1 MSVQEPSPVA
11 VAITVE
17 EAVRRGVRG
26 RRPGAGRPSFVTQ
39 AVIAREAHAAIMGEP
54 VREVV
59 VGPIAVSGGVA
70 HIETDGQMR
79 EVEVRSVAFAFY
91 TGTRVN
97 GKWVADGGVQHLEE
111 IETAYR
117 MVPSTSRVEYPRTF
131 VAEAVDAGT
140 EGTRHVPTPLPAPAP
155 LGLPSRPWSPTY
167 VPDMAYYRAQLAA
180 SRAENPLAVDAC
192 RRARIQARWNR
203 RRLLRE
209 TV

>member
-1 MSVQEPSPVA
+1 METR
-11 VAITVE
+11 TVTRE
-17 EAVRRGVRG
+17 
-26 RRPGAGRPSFVTQ
+26 Q
-39 AVIAREAHAAIMGEP
+39 AHTAIMGESM
-54 VREVV
+54 REIV

-70 HIETDGQMR
+70 HVETDGQMR
-79 EVEVRSVAFAFY
+79 EVEIRSVAFTFH
-91 TGTRVN
+91 TGERID
-97 GKWVADGGVQHLEE
+97 GKWMADGGSEQLEE

-117 MVPSTSRVEYPRTF
+117 MVSSTTRVEYPRTF